1 MLLQGY
7 LKKISITPEKNKSY
21 HNRYLDILQDP
32 GPTIHIIGKELNGMR
47 AVVKLGG
54 SLMEDSTSIVKAL
67 QDHFVNNE
75 DTDSILI
82 VPGGGVFANHI
93 RTVSEKCSISDDAA
107 HWMAILSMEQ
117 YAYYLIDKTGA
128 NSVEDP
134 YEMPNGVSVLLPY
147 RMLRENDI
155 LPHSWDVTSDT
166 IAAWVAKE
174 TSSRF
179 VKVTDVDGVMAD
191 DIIQKWMT
199 AKELSRMGITCI
211 DSSLPGFLIKN
222 MMDCVVVN
230 GLYPE
235 RVIDA
240 VIGKTV
246 LGTHIK
252 GNI

>member
-1 MLLQGY
+1 
-7 LKKISITPEKNKSY
+7 
-21 HNRYLDILQDP
+21 
-32 GPTIHIIGKELNGMR
+32 MR
-47 AVVKLGG
+47 AVIKIGG
-54 SLMEDSTSIVKAL
+54 SLMRDSPSIIKAL
-67 QDHFVNNE
+67 QDYFADRE
-75 DTDSILI
+75 GDSILI

-93 RTVSEKCSISDDAA
+93 RSISERCSIGDDAS

-117 YAYYLIDKTGA
+117 YAYYLIDKTEA
-128 NSVEDP
+128 TPIDAIDELPS
-134 YEMPNGVSVLLPY
+134 GVSVLFPY
-147 RMLRENDI
+147 RLLRESDR
-155 LPHSWDVTSDT
+155 LPHSWNVTSDT
-166 IAAWVAKE
+166 IAAWVARE
-174 TSSRF
+174 TGSRF

-191 DIIQKWMT
+191 DIVQTWMT
-199 AKELSRMGITCI
+199 AKELSRMGVTCI
-211 DSSLPGFLIKN
+211 DSSLPGFLMES